1 MSRKNQK
8 QCNSDHDSDSNNS
21 NIVKKT
27 KKRDKIGKKKLNM
40 ENNVKVKKK
49 ITWR

>member
-21 NIVKKT
+21 NIVKKN
-27 KKRDKIGKKKLNM
+27 KKER
-40 ENNVKVKKK
+40 
-49 ITWR
+49 